1 LIVFGAEADGI
12 AEGARAGGM
21 PIEKIM
27 RLSSDAAGIAAAVGL
42 LGDMAASGDA
52 ILVKASRSVALERLV
67 GGLAARWS
75 EEAK

>member
-1 LIVFGAEADGI
+1 
-12 AEGARAGGM
+12 M

-42 LGDMAASGDA
+42 FGDMASPGDT

-67 GGLAARWS
+67 DGLAARWS